1 MWKMITASTRAQ
13 KRTCGVMLYHIC
25 FNYVCKLIQSYLVI
39 PYRLNLRRLDSGEP
53 SHSTRASGM
62 FFRRQE
68 DRLNGE
74 LQERQQKIRSE
85 ENAMDA
91 EFAKVAAIHHGWLEN
106 PALNGGF

>member
-1 MWKMITASTRAQ
+1 M
-13 KRTCGVMLYHIC
+13 
-25 FNYVCKLIQSYLVI
+25 
-39 PYRLNLRRLDSGEP
+39 RRLDSGEP

-74 LQERQQKIRSE
+74 LQERLQKIRSE

-91 EFAKVAAIHHGWLEN
+91 EFAKVRQSIMAGWKIPRWMEVSSWGN
-106 PALNGGF
+106 SSI